1 MSMTRIFDIL
11 DLYRVN
17 YAGKE
22 IAFARKVDANW
33 NTYSSKDYLEM
44 VELLSLG
51 FLALGVKKGDKI
63 GTITTNRPEWN
74 FVDMSLAQVGAI
86 HVPIYPTLSE
96 SDHEFIFRHAEIG
109 MIFISDKL
117 LLDKLMPSIKKVKLD
132 DQVYTFNEI
141 AGVKNWKEI
150 AELGK
155 AKKDEFSQMLQERK
169 DSIKTEDL
177 LTIIYTSG
185 TTGSPKGVML
195 SHKNLLSNSM
205 ATGKML
211 PLNDTHRA
219 LSFLPLCHV
228 YERMMVYNFQLNG
241 VSIYYVENL
250 AKIGEFIKE
259 IKPHVF
265 NTVPRLLEKVYDS
278 IIAKGKDLT
287 GIKKFLF
294 FWAVRIGKR
303 YDIHKSQGWYYD
315 QRLKIARKLIFSK
328 WRAGLGGSVNLIV
341 SGGSALQTRLQRIFW
356 AAEMP
361 IYEGFGLTE
370 TSPVIAVNDPTN
382 TDNVMFGTVGPAL
395 PGVTIKLAEDGEILA
410 KGDGIMMGYYK
421 DEAQTN
427 EVIDQD
433 GWLHTGDIGVMVEG
447 RFLKITDRKKEIFK
461 ISSGKYIAPQV
472 IENIFKESPFI
483 EQLIVVG
490 ENQKF
495 ASAIISPSFNTLHFW
510 AAKHKIHYHS
520 NNDLITKPELISRI
534 QKEVSHLNK
543 RLGATEQIKK
553 FRLVADEWSPVTGEL
568 SQTLK
573 LKRKLVKARY
583 DHLIKDIY
591 AFEDKD

>member
-1 MSMTRIFDIL
+1 MDMTRVFDIL
-11 DLYRVN
+11 DLYRTK

-22 IAFARKVDANW
+22 IAFARKMDSEW
-33 NTYSSKDYLEM
+33 ITYSSEDYLEI
-44 VELLSLG
+44 VEQLSLG
-51 FLALGVKKGDKI
+51 LLALGVNKGDKI
-63 GTITTNRPEWN
+63 ATITTNRPEWN
-74 FVDMSLAQVGAI
+74 FVDMSLAQIGAV
-86 HVPIYPTLSE
+86 HVPIYATLSE
-96 SDHEFIFRHAEIG
+96 SDHEFIFKHAEIS
-109 MIFISDKL
+109 MFFISDKV
-117 LLDKLMPSIKKVKLD
+117 LLDKLFPIIKKVK
-132 DQVYTFNEI
+132 QTEHVYTFNEI
-141 AGVKNWKEI
+141 EGIKNWKEI
-150 AELGK
+150 AALGK
-155 AKKDEFSQMLQERK
+155 QNKDKYLHTLQERK
-169 DSIKTEDL
+169 ESIKAEDL

-205 ATGKML
+205 TTGRML
-211 PLNDTHRA
+211 PLNNTHRA

-241 VSIYYVENL
+241 VGIYYVENL
-250 AKIGEFIKE
+250 AKIGEFIRE

-278 IIAKGKDLT
+278 IISKGKDLK
-287 GIKKFLF
+287 GIKKFMF

-303 YDIHKSQGWYYD
+303 YDIHKNQGWYYN
-315 QRLKIARKLIFSK
+315 QRLNIARKLIFSK
-328 WRAGLGGSVNLIV
+328 WREGLGGNVNLIV
-341 SGGSALQTRLQRIFW
+341 SGGSALQTRLQQIFW

-361 IYEGFGLTE
+361 IYEGYGLTE
-370 TSPVIAVNDPTN
+370 TSPVVAVNDPTT

-395 PGVTIKLAEDGEILA
+395 PGVQLKLAKDGEILA

-421 DEAQTN
+421 DEKQTR
-427 EVIDQD
+427 EVIDED
-433 GWLHTGDIGVMVEG
+433 GWFHTGDIGVFVQE

-472 IENIFKESPFI
+472 VENILKESAFI

-490 ENQKF
+490 ENQKY

-510 AAKHKIHYHS
+510 AAKHKIHFK
-520 NNDLITKPELISRI
+520 NNDDLIAKPEVVARVK
-534 QKEVSHLNK
+534 KEVAHYNK

-553 FRLVADEWSPVTGEL
+553 FRLVADEWSPLTGEL

-573 LKRKLVKARY
+573 LKRRKVKATY
-583 DHLIKDIY
+583 NHLIKDIY
-591 AFEDKD
+591 SFEDKE

>member
-17 YAGKE
+17 YADKE
-22 IAFARKVDANW
+22 VAFARKVDTNW
-33 NTYSSKDYLEM
+33 ITYSSKDYLEM

-51 FLALGVKKGDKI
+51 FLALGVNKGDKI

-74 FVDMSLAQVGAI
+74 FMDMSLAQVGAI
-86 HVPIYPTLSE
+86 HVPIYPTLSD
-96 SDHEFIFRHAEIG
+96 SDHEFIFKHAEIR
-109 MIFISDKL
+109 MLFISDKL
-117 LLDKLMPSIKKVKLD
+117 LLDKLMPSIIKVNLA
-132 DQVYTFNEI
+132 DQVYTFNQIE
-141 AGVKNWKEI
+141 GVKNWKEI
-150 AELGK
+150 AEIGK
-155 AKKDEFSQMLQERK
+155 GKRDEFGQMLQDRK
-169 DSIKTEDL
+169 DGIKTEDL

-185 TTGSPKGVML
+185 TTGNPKGVML

-205 ATGKML
+205 TTGKML

-278 IIAKGKDLT
+278 IIAKGKDLS

-294 FWAVRIGKR
+294 FWAVRIGKS
-303 YDIHKSQGWYYD
+303 YDIHKNQGWYYN

-370 TSPVIAVNDPTN
+370 SSPVIAVNDPTN

-427 EVIDQD
+427 EVIDKD

-510 AAKHKIHYHS
+510 AAKHKIHYHTNS
-520 NNDLITKPELISRI
+520 DLISKPELISRI

-543 RLGATEQIKK
+543 RLGSTEQIKK

-573 LKRKLVKARY
+573 LKRKLVKATY